1 MGFRLGVKPPT
12 DGGVALARTLLLGVV
27 VAMLVSTSLAVGFEF
42 AAYLVFAALPE
53 LRRRLC
59 RTLRYPVVAGVIP
72 LAVVIVVAVFYGP
85 ASWGD
90 AISALA
96 GWRRLLLLPL
106 AAAVFDDEVSKRLA
120 LKVIVAT
127 CLLGAVASVV
137 IVWGQGLNLPPR
149 FGEGAVFRNYAVQGT
164 TFSVAAI
171 ICIAALM
178 RPEIFAGDRWLGR
191 NRAAIAGVLA
201 VLLFDIVFVLTGR
214 SGYVTVIVMTVVI
227 VALLAR
233 GSARKK
239 ALAGFGVLICVGAI
253 LASSE
258 HVRTRVDQAFREI
271 SSVDQVTEG
280 TSLGQRVVMWRNTLR
295 MIRDHPVLGVGT
307 GGFRDGYRP
316 YVQGAPGWQG
326 FESSD
331 PHNQF
336 LKIQAEQGIIGLA
349 ALLFFI
355 LRALTSPAPTP
366 YRQLA
371 VAVLIGWCA
380 TSLANS
386 HFSTF
391 VEGRLLFF
399 WLGAMLADRSTLN
412 GAESPARV

>member
-1 MGFRLGVKPPT
+1 MGFRLGVKPPA

-27 VAMLVSTSLAVGFEF
+27 VTMLVSTSLAIGFEL
-42 AAYLVFAALPE
+42 AAYIVFVALPE
-53 LRRRLC
+53 PRLRLC
-59 RTLRYPVVAGVIP
+59 RTLRYPVVAGIIP
-72 LAVVIVVAVFYGP
+72 LAVVIVAATFYGA
-85 ASWGD
+85 ASWAD
-90 AISALA
+90 AIGALA

-106 AAAVFDDEVSKRLA
+106 AAAVFDDEPSKRLV
-120 LKVIVAT
+120 LKVIVVT
-127 CLLGAVASVV
+127 CLVGALASLV
-137 IVWGQGLNLPPR
+137 IVWGRGLSLPAWLGQGV
-149 FGEGAVFRNYAVQGT
+149 VFRNYAVQGT

-171 ICIAALM
+171 ICIAALL
-178 RPEIFAGDRWLGR
+178 RPEVFAGDRWLGR
-191 NRAAIAGVLA
+191 NRVAIAAVLA
-201 VLLFDIVFVLTGR
+201 VLLFDIVFVLVGR
-214 SGYVTVIVMTVVI
+214 SGYVTIIVMTVVI

-233 GSARKK
+233 GVVPKK
-239 ALAGFGVLICVGAI
+239 ALAAFGVLICVGAI

-271 SSVDQVTEG
+271 ASADEVSEG
-280 TSLGQRVVMWRNTLR
+280 TSLGQRVVMWRNTVR

-316 YVQGAPGWQG
+316 YAQNAPGWQG
-326 FESSD
+326 FESGD

-336 LKIQAEQGIIGLA
+336 LKIQAEQGILGLA

-355 LRALTSPAPTP
+355 FRALTCPAPTP

-412 GAESPARV
+412 GAESLGRV

>member
-1 MGFRLGVKPPT
+1 MGFRLSVKPPA
-12 DGGVALARTLLLGVV
+12 DGGVALARMLLLGVV
-27 VAMLVSTSLAVGFEF
+27 VTMLVSTSLAIGFEF
-42 AAYLVFAALPE
+42 AAYLVFAALAEP
-53 LRRRLC
+53 RRRLC
-59 RTLRYPVVAGVIP
+59 RTLRYPVVAAVIP
-72 LAVVIVVAVFYGP
+72 LAVVIVAGALYGP
-85 ASWGD
+85 ASWAD

-106 AAAVFDDEVSKRLA
+106 AAAVFDDEAAKRLA
-120 LKVIVAT
+120 LRVIVAT
-127 CLLGAVASVV
+127 CLVGALASLV
-137 IVWGQGLNLPPR
+137 IVWGHGLNLPAWL
-149 FGEGAVFRNYAVQGT
+149 GQGVVFRNYAVQGT

-171 ICIAALM
+171 ICIAALL
-178 RPEIFAGDRWLGR
+178 RPEAFAGDRWLGR
-191 NRAAIAGVLA
+191 NRAAIAAVLA
-201 VLLFDIVFVLTGR
+201 VLLFDIVFVLVGR
-214 SGYVTVIVMTVVI
+214 SGYVTVIVMTVVT
-227 VALLAR
+227 AGLLAR
-233 GSARKK
+233 GSVRKK
-239 ALAGFGVLICVGAI
+239 ATAGFGVLICVGAI
-253 LASSE
+253 LASSQ

-271 SSVDQVTEG
+271 ASVDQAAEG
-280 TSLGQRVVMWRNTLR
+280 TSLGQRVVMWRNTVR

-307 GGFRDGYRP
+307 GGFREGYRP
-316 YVQGAPGWQG
+316 YVQGTTGWQG

-336 LKIQAEQGIIGLA
+336 LKIQGEQGIIGLA

-355 LRALTSPAPTP
+355 FRALTCPAPTP

-412 GAESPARV
+412 GTESPGRV